1 MTNEYL
7 LQKDMAQRI
16 KQKSGGLERTV
27 RNNAD
32 QFRII
37 MNLPEVRE
45 HARDCNNFSIR
56 SVQVNGREISADS
69 FDDGLLAREIIEQQ
83 NKQTNA
89 VPTDDAAQPNMHQID
104 IPKEPS
110 LVHEAVGMGYI
121 GKGLVVTCSC
131 GQNLKP
137 TISSQQGYTGPNF
150 SKNGSND
157 AGKDNTYGAGMTLK
171 TGKTY

>member
-7 LQKDMAQRI
+7 LQKDMTRRDRP
-16 KQKSGGLERTV
+16 KYNGLERVV
-27 RNNAD
+27 RNNTD
-32 QFRII
+32 QFKII
-37 MNLPEVRE
+37 MSMPEVKE
-45 HARDCNNFSIR
+45 HARDCDNFMIR
-56 SVQVNGREISADS
+56 SMQINGREININS
-69 FDDGLLAREIIEQQ
+69 FDDGQLAREIEQQ
-83 NKQTNA
+83 SKQLD
-89 VPTDDAAQPNMHQID
+89 VSLETDEQQSNSSVNNISKGPDAAQ
-104 IPKEPS
+104 ET
-110 LVHEAVGMGYI
+110 VGAGYI
-121 GKGLVVTCSC
+121 PKGLVVTCSC